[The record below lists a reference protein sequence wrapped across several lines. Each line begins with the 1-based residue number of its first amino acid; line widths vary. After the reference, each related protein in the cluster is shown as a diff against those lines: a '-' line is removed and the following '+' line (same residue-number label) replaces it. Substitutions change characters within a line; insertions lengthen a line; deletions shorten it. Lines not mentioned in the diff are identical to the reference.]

1 MRTIALAALL
11 ALASPALAQD
21 QPPAFLGVHL
31 APLDAETRVYFKL
44 PADIQSGVV
53 LSQIVE
59 DSPAAAAGLRA
70 GDVVVKFDGKKINSA
85 EELVNAVRARKPG
98 NKVWYLVR
106 RGPGTIEGSLVL
118 GKWQELEVI
127 IEEPMP
133 VPVPVPDSRKPEMD
147 KRLDKVQ
154 KDIEAMRKRVQQRR
168 AKAGAS
174 ARVRLTPGRSIED
187 WMAQEEE
194 RLAIARER
202 GNQKGV
208 QFHSARLSILKEMR
222 HAGFRA
228 PDRDDQRIERKLDA
242 ILELLKK
249 RR

>member
-1 MRTIALAALL
+1 MRSIALAALL
-11 ALASPALAQD
+11 VLASPALAQD

-31 APLDAETRVYFKL
+31 APLDEETRVHFKL
-44 PADIQSGVV
+44 PADIQRGVV

-59 DSPAAAAGLRA
+59 DSPAAGAGLRA
-70 GDVVVKFDGKKINSA
+70 GDVIVKFDGKKVGSA

-98 NKVWYLVR
+98 DKVWYLVR

-118 GKWQELEVI
+118 GKWQGPEVI

-133 VPVPVPDSRKPEMD
+133 APVPDSRKPEMD
-147 KRLDKVQ
+147 TRLDRVQ
-154 KDIEAMRKRVQQRR
+154 KDIEAMRKRLEQRR
-168 AKAGAS
+168 AKTGAS
-174 ARVRLTPGRSIED
+174 GRVRLTPGRSIED
-187 WMAQEEE
+187 WMALEEE
-194 RLAIARER
+194 RLAMARQR

-208 QFHSARLSILKEMR
+208 QFHGARLSLLREMR

-249 RR
+249 QR